1 MAAKCLRPLPDL
13 HAGLADPDAVV
24 RQRYLDLIVN
34 PHSLATLQLRSR
46 AVQAFRD
53 GFARRGFAE
62 VETPMLHA
70 VHGGATARPF
80 RTYSNAYNVELYL
93 RIAPELYL
101 KRLCVAGMGKI
112 FEMNRNFR
120 NEGADS
126 THNPEF
132 TSVEAYQAYADYND
146 MRETTRDLLLEVATA
161 VHGSPVAV
169 RPRPD
174 GRPCRIDLSR
184 PWPVITVH
192 DAVSKAVG
200 IPISSMT
207 PCTQLREICAAH
219 MVRTPTQ
226 TTAGDL
232 VVRLYEQ
239 LVEKETDFPTFYTD
253 FPLESSP
260 LARVHRADRAL
271 AERWDLVAL
280 GTEIGTAYSE
290 LIDPIDQRERLVEQ
304 SLRAAAGD
312 PEAMQI
318 DEPFLTALEY
328 AMPPTGGLGIGV
340 DRVVMMLTGAGIRS
354 TLAFPFVRPQQ
365 P

>member
-70 VHGGATARPF
+70 VHGGATLGRSGPTAMP
-80 RTYSNAYNVELYL
+80 TNSSCIL

-112 FEMNRNFR
+112 FELNRNFR

-161 VHGSPVAV
+161 LHGSPVAV
-169 RPRPD
+169 RP
-174 GRPCRIDLSR
+174 
-184 PWPVITVH
+184 
-192 DAVSKAVG
+192 
-200 IPISSMT
+200 
-207 PCTQLREICAAH
+207 
-219 MVRTPTQ
+219 VRT
-226 TTAGDL
+226 A
-232 VVRLYEQ
+232 
-239 LVEKETDFPTFYTD
+239 
-253 FPLESSP
+253 
-260 LARVHRADRAL
+260 ARVGSTCPDRG
-271 AERWDLVAL
+271 R
-280 GTEIGTAYSE
+280 
-290 LIDPIDQRERLVEQ
+290 
-304 SLRAAAGD
+304 
-312 PEAMQI
+312 
-318 DEPFLTALEY
+318 
-328 AMPPTGGLGIGV
+328 
-340 DRVVMMLTGAGIRS
+340 
-354 TLAFPFVRPQQ
+354 
-365 P
+365 

>member
-1 MAAKCLRPLPDL
+1 
-13 HAGLADPDAVV
+13 
-24 RQRYLDLIVN
+24 
-34 PHSLATLQLRSR
+34 
-46 AVQAFRD
+46 
-53 GFARRGFAE
+53 
-62 VETPMLHA
+62 MLHA

-80 RTYSNAYNVELYL
+80 RTYSNAYNVELYM

-112 FEMNRNFR
+112 FELNRCFR

-146 MRETTRDLLLEVATA
+146 MRETTRELLLEVATA
-161 VHGSPVAV
+161 VHGSPVAL
-169 RPRPD
+169 RPGRD
-174 GRPCRIDLSR
+174 GQAGAGVDVDNLRS
-184 PWPVITVH
+184 WPVITVH

-200 IPISSMT
+200 IPISPLTS
-207 PCTQLREICAAH
+207 CAQLHEICLTH
-219 MVRTPTQ
+219 RVRTPTQ
-226 TTAGDL
+226 ISAGDL

-260 LARVHRADRAL
+260 LTRTHREDPAL
-271 AERWDLVAL
+271 AERWDLVAY

-304 SLRAAAGD
+304 SLRAS
-312 PEAMQI
+312 PET
-318 DEPFLTALEY
+318 P
-328 AMPPTGGLGIGV
+328 
-340 DRVVMMLTGAGIRS
+340 RRCRS
-354 TLAFPFVRPQQ
+354 TSRS
-365 P
+365 